1 MSLSKPKD
9 DNVVERAVK
18 AYARL
23 LHKRPV
29 LTKAVTSACTSG
41 LGNLLSQLIA
51 QRGKTVQWR
60 TVAAFAATGLIFV
73 GPAIHYFLVWMD
85 KVVPRSQKYSTF
97 RRIILDRFI
106 FAPPFLLIYFY
117 LVAIFEGQSSKDA
130 LNKIR
135 QFFWP
140 MLVMNWKIWTPL
152 QYININY
159 VPREYRVL
167 FANFVSLG
175 WTIYAAKTRK

>member
-1 MSLSKPKD
+1 
-9 DNVVERAVK
+9 
-18 AYARL
+18 
-23 LHKRPV
+23 
-29 LTKAVTSACTSG
+29 
-41 LGNLLSQLIA
+41 
-51 QRGKTVQWR
+51 
-60 TVAAFAATGLIFV
+60 
-73 GPAIHYFLVWMD
+73 MD
-85 KVVPRSQKYSTF
+85 KVVPSSQKYSNL
-97 RRIILDRFI
+97 RRIILDRLI

-117 LVAIFEGQSSKDA
+117 LVAIFEGQSSNEA
-130 LNKIR
+130 LKKIQ

-167 FANFVSLG
+167 FANLVSLG